1 MIKGRACKGSA
12 LWGMTRATILYRH
25 DMASRLTSCN
35 STVMAL
41 RTSEAY
47 RECDCPE
54 RPEAR
59 MINCRKGKTT
69 AGSVTNPT
77 VITGINRIS
86 MNDCQGLGTS
96 GRAGNG

>member
-1 MIKGRACKGSA
+1 
-12 LWGMTRATILYRH
+12 MTRTTILCRH
-25 DMASRLTSCN
+25 DMASQFTCRN

-41 RTSEAY
+41 RTSEAC

-59 MINCRKGKTT
+59 MINCREGEAT
-69 AGSVTNPT
+69 AGSVAHTT
-77 VITGINRIS
+77 IITGINRIS
-86 MNDCQGLGTS
+86 MNYCQGLGAS